1 MGVLVM
7 PNILLT
13 RVDNR
18 LIHGQV
24 GVTWV
29 NHLGANLILI
39 ANDKVSEDKVQQSL
53 MEMVLPDAIQA
64 RFFSIEKTIKVI
76 HKAADRQKIFL
87 VCKTPQDVLRL
98 IEGGVPIKEV
108 NIGNMHFSEGKEQV
122 SSTVSLD
129 DDDKKTIRKILNL
142 GVKVEVR
149 RVPDERVEIDIEKF
163 V

>member
-1 MGVLVM
+1 M

-29 NHLGANLILI
+29 NHLGANLILV
-39 ANDKVSEDKVQQSL
+39 ADDEVSNDSVQQNL
-53 MEMVLPDAIQA
+53 MEMVVPDSIQT
-64 RFFSIEKTIKVI
+64 RFFSIEKTINVI
-76 HKAADRQKIFL
+76 HKANENQKIFL
-87 VCKTPQDVLRL
+87 VCRTPQNALKL
-98 IEGGVPIKEV
+98 IEGGVPIKEL
-108 NIGNMHFSEGKEQV
+108 NIGNMHFNEGKEQI

-129 DDDKKTIRKILNL
+129 ENDKQTIRKILDH

-149 RVPDERVEIDIEKF
+149 RVPEEKVEIDISKF
-163 V
+163 I

>member
-1 MGVLVM
+1 M

-29 NHLGANLILI
+29 NHLGANLILV
-39 ANDKVSEDKVQQSL
+39 ANDEVAEDPVQQSL
-53 MEMVLPDAIQA
+53 MDMVVPDAIQT
-64 RFFSIEKTIKVI
+64 RFFSIDKTIKVI

-87 VCKTPQDVLRL
+87 VCRTPQDALRL
-98 IEGGVPIKEV
+98 VKGGVPIKEL
-108 NIGNMHFSEGKEQV
+108 NIGNMHFSEGKEQIA
-122 SSTVSLD
+122 STVSVD
-129 DDDKKTIRKILNL
+129 EDDKKTIRELLDL
-142 GVKVEVR
+142 GIKVEVR
-149 RVPDERVEIDIEKF
+149 RVPDERVEIDIKKF

>member
-1 MGVLVM
+1 M

-13 RVDNR
+13 RIDNR

-29 NHLGANLILI
+29 NHLSANLILV
-39 ANDKVSEDKVQQSL
+39 ANDEVARDPVQQNL
-53 MEMVLPDAIQA
+53 MEMVLPDAIQT
-64 RFFSIEKTIKVI
+64 RFFTIEKTIKVI

-87 VCKTPQDVLRL
+87 VCKTPQDALRL
-98 IEGGVPIKEV
+98 IEGGVPVKQL
-108 NIGNMHFSEGKEQV
+108 NIGNMHFSEGKEQI

-129 DDDKKTIRKILNL
+129 NDDKKTIRKIIDL
-142 GVKVEVR
+142 GIKVEIR
-149 RVPDERVEIDIEKF
+149 RVPDERVEVDIEKY

>member
-1 MGVLVM
+1 M

-29 NHLGANLILI
+29 NHLGANLILV
-39 ANDKVSEDKVQQSL
+39 ANDEVAADPVQQNL
-53 MEMVLPDAIQA
+53 MDMVVPDAIQT
-64 RFFSIEKTIKVI
+64 RFFSIDKTIKVI

-87 VCKTPQDVLRL
+87 VCRTPQDALRL
-98 IEGGVPIKEV
+98 VKGGVPIKEL
-108 NIGNMHFSEGKEQV
+108 NIGNMHFSEGKEQIA
-122 SSTVSLD
+122 STVSVD
-129 DDDKKTIRKILNL
+129 EDDKKTIRELLDL
-142 GVKVEVR
+142 GIKVEVR
-149 RVPDERVEIDIEKF
+149 RVPDERVEIDIKKF